1 MKDLVYSSSVCGL
14 IFTTNFE
21 LVDGIYEKGLKK
33 KNEIGKH
40 STKHSRHVL
49 EPVVDTLST
58 YLKWLIQ
65 RVDVC

>member
-33 KNEIGKH
+33 NEMGKH
-40 STKHSRHVL
+40 LTKHSRHVL
-49 EPVVDTLST
+49 EPVEHL
-58 YLKWLIQ
+58 
-65 RVDVC
+65 